1 MKRISY
7 IFIDLMV
14 TALVLAPACSKD
26 SPSPKDEMPEWV
38 TDLTKSV
45 PIILGTGSPSVVKTK
60 AAITSLS
67 NVEFGVLALDTTNN
81 ANVELFRNEVAYG
94 AQANVAQFFSKKTGA
109 DTTMYYPLYN
119 PNSYNYSFFAWHT
132 SDTTVVTKS
141 KIFDLDANAYT
152 KTFEIGHVDVLW
164 ARADATPFVIGSGE
178 EAKTYKGFNAE
189 YQRTARKELGASWET
204 YLPKLTFKHLT
215 AALHFKVV
223 AEDADAAA
231 TFIKNNVE
239 LVRLTDLK
247 IFSVSGSGIPSS
259 VILDVINGEMTTKNY
274 AKNLAI
280 TAASLLPNVD
290 AQEFGEGL
298 FIMPTSDEL
307 RVMFTIQTPT
317 GAYTPSESEDKDK
330 DKGFPLNAP
339 SAKGFEAGKSYTYK
353 IIIRSL
359 ENIQIKLELEEWI
372 EAPIN
377 DNVIATIG

>member
-1 MKRISY
+1 MKHISY
-7 IFIDLMV
+7 IFISAVM

-26 SPSPKDEMPEWV
+26 SPSPKDEMPEWA
-38 TDLTKSV
+38 TDITKEV
-45 PIILGTGSPSVVKTK
+45 PIILSTGSPSIVKTK
-60 AAITSLS
+60 AAITSLEG
-67 NVEFGVLALDTTNN
+67 VEFGVLAYDATNMD
-81 ANVELFRNEVAYG
+81 ELFRDQVARG
-94 AQANVAQFFSKKTGA
+94 GDAEAQFFSNKTGA

-119 PNSYNYSFFAWHT
+119 PKEYNYSFFAWHT
-132 SDTTVVTKS
+132 SDTKVASS
-141 KIFDLDANAYT
+141 KNIFNLDANAYT

-164 ARADATPFVIGSGE
+164 AKADATPFEVGSGE
-178 EAKTYKGFNAE
+178 EAITYTGFNAE
-189 YQRTARKELGASWET
+189 YQRAARKNLSSWET

-280 TAASLLPNVD
+280 TAASLLPKVD

-317 GAYTPSESEDKDK
+317 GAYTPSESGDKDK

-359 ENIQIKLELEEWI
+359 ENIQIKLELAEWI